1 VIDLVTMKAIYWNE
15 EDMGMTFEERDI
27 PAALLDDAE
36 NYRSQMVEAAAES
49 SEELMDKYLEEGEL
63 TEEEVRAGLRART
76 LASEMVPVCC
86 GTAFKNKGV
95 QALLDDVIYY
105 LPSPV
110 EVKPIA
116 GVLPDGEPGV
126 RLSSDDEPFSA
137 LAFKLANDPF
147 VGN

>member
-1 VIDLVTMKAIYWNE
+1 
-15 EDMGMTFEERDI
+15 
-27 PAALLDDAE
+27 
-36 NYRSQMVEAAAES
+36 
-49 SEELMDKYLEEGEL
+49 DKYLEEGEL
-63 TEEEVRAGLRART
+63 TEEEIRAGLRART

-147 VGN
+147 VGNLTFVRLYSGVIKSGDHVFNPVKGKRERVGRLLAMHSNSREEIDEARAGDI